1 MLDIISPANFVATN
15 PEVLQLSAET
25 RGVNFLHYFKN
36 YIEDV
41 NRLQTHSV
49 PAGLDAF
56 EVGNEVTATP
66 DEVVGLVGPSGS
78 GKSTLLKCLGAII
91 EPSSGEMTLGDELI
105 YDNGW
110 TIPDLRA
117 LRRDRIGVVFQAP
130 YLIPFLDVKDNA
142 ALLPM
147 LAGFSNTQ
155 ARTHVLELL
164 TSLDVVHRAK
174 VEPSQLSGGEQQRVS
189 VARVLANRPPGILAD
204 ESTAPFDSKRALGVM
219 RILNAMT
226 KQSNTAINVV
236 THDEKIIPTF
246 KCIYYICDGLTQGEV
261 VEGRSID
268 ESAVQ
273 VEVEAA

>member
-41 NRLQTHSV
+41 NRLQTHSG

-56 EVGNEVTATP
+56 EVGNEVVATP

-78 GKSTLLKCLGAII
+78 GKRTVLTCVGAII

-155 ARTHVLELL
+155 ARTRVLELL

-189 VARVLANRPPGILAD
+189 VARVLANRPLRILAD

-236 THDEKIIPTF
+236 THDEKIFPTF

-273 VEVEAA
+273 VEVEVA